1 MDDAIQAFVSFLAV
15 ERNASRETIRNYH
28 SDLQQLALF
37 LRSTEHTVTS
47 VRVDHVT
54 TEDIRAYLHW
64 LDRKGEKASS
74 LARKLACLRS
84 FYRFLVREGA
94 SQKNPAE
101 DIRSP
106 KLPKPL
112 PRVLTKDDANALM
125 EFPAGQSPLSLRDR
139 ALLETLY
146 STGARVSEA
155 VGINLGDLN
164 QAEGLVHLRGKGRK
178 ERVVP
183 IGDVAMQAIR
193 EYRNSLQRSAA
204 RFPPA
209 RSGTT
214 RLSAAQAESVE
225 GSVPKPVSDQ
235 PSAPIFLNHRG
246 GRLTTRSV
254 ARIVSRYSSR
264 LAGGAVS
271 PHALRHSYATHLLDE
286 GADLRSIQEML
297 GHASLSTTQKYTHL
311 AADQLV
317 AVYDRAHPRAR
328 PAGHAISRKDRKSS

>member
-1 MDDAIQAFVSFLAV
+1 MEDAIRAFVSFLDV
-15 ERNASRETIRNYH
+15 ERNASRETIRNYQ
-28 SDLQQLALF
+28 SDLHQLALF
-37 LRSTEHTVTS
+37 LHQTHPSPRAI
-47 VRVDHVT
+47 RVDHVT
-54 TEDIRAYLHW
+54 TEDVRAYLHW
-64 LDRKGEKASS
+64 LDRRGEKASS

-84 FYRFLVREGA
+84 FYRFLVREGT
-94 SQKNPAE
+94 SRKNPAE

-155 VGINLGDLN
+155 VGMNLGDLN
-164 QAEGLVHLRGKGRK
+164 QAEGLVHLRGKGHK

-183 IGDVAMQAIR
+183 IGDVAIQTIR
-193 EYRNSLQRSAA
+193 EYRNSLRPSAI
-204 RFPPA
+204 
-209 RSGTT
+209 
-214 RLSAAQAESVE
+214 
-225 GSVPKPVSDQ
+225 KDQ
-235 PSAPIFLNHRG
+235 PSAPLFLNHRA

-264 LAGGAVS
+264 LASGSVS
-271 PHALRHSYATHLLDE
+271 PHALRHSFATHLLDG

-297 GHASLSTTQKYTHL
+297 GHASLGTTQKYTHL
-311 AADQLV
+311 AVDQLLV
-317 AVYDRAHPRAR
+317 VYDRAHPRAR
-328 PAGHAISRKDRKSS
+328 PARNSVARKDRKST

>member
-1 MDDAIQAFVSFLAV
+1 MEDAIRAFVSFLEV
-15 ERNASRETIRNYH
+15 ERNASRETIRNYQ

-37 LRSTEHTVTS
+37 LHRTVDAPPS
-47 VRVDHVT
+47 VRVDRVT
-54 TEDIRAYLHW
+54 AQDIRAYLHW
-64 LDRKGEKASS
+64 LDQKGEKASS

-84 FYRFLVREGA
+84 FYRFLMREGF

-125 EFPAGQSPLSLRDR
+125 EFPVGQSSLSLRDR

-146 STGARVSEA
+146 STGARVSEV
-155 VGINLGDLN
+155 VGINLGHLN
-164 QAEGLVHLRGKGRK
+164 QGEGLVHLRGKGRK

-183 IGDVAMQAIR
+183 IGDVAIQAIQ
-193 EYRNSLQRSAA
+193 EYRDSLRASAA
-204 RFPPA
+204 RQA
-209 RSGTT
+209 ST
-214 RLSAAQAESVE
+214 LSSAEASSPKSV
-225 GSVPKPVSDQ
+225 SCQ
-235 PSAPIFLNHRG
+235 PSDPIFLNHRG

-311 AADQLV
+311 ATDQLV

-328 PAGHAISRKDRKSS
+328 PAEGATPRKDRKSL